1 MEAFKKLFL
10 LFFLMSISSGYALTT
25 YCATPRTSANPS
37 GTYTLNYTCR
47 NVSGTTYEMKLEF
60 PNAVT
65 NISNANMGANPGP
78 INVAAS
84 PVWSN
89 GNKTLTYTFT
99 AASTPSLYVA
109 TIFVI
114 ISGTE
119 VRWDLPTDANFAA
132 TCGGGGG
139 NPTPVFGSFSIAAKT
154 VGDADFT
161 IPTVT
166 TDSGGAITYTS
177 GTPTVA
183 TIVNGNQI
191 HVVGA
196 GTSLITL
203 SQAADATHSAGTTS
217 TTLTVN
223 PAPPSTAAPTPP
235 ARNSWDVI
243 SLYSDAYT
251 TLSGVAHQHGTAVT
265 IAGDPTRYLAN
276 MLLSRI
282 AFPPTN
288 FSAMTTLHV
297 DVYCGT
303 IGTIWLQFQG
313 SSVTKTVAA
322 TGWVS
327 LDVPL
332 TQFTGSNFASISFF
346 DLNNPTGAGAPQDNV
361 WVDNVY
367 FYRSATT
374 QPPTLGA
381 FAVPTKNLGDADFA
395 ITAPS
400 SNSAGAWSYASGST
414 GVATIVNGNMIHIVG
429 PGSSIITATQAANG
443 VYGQGVATATF
454 TVNYPD
460 PPVSPTQP
468 ARSPSDV
475 ISLFASAYSNIAGTD
490 FNPNWGQASNYPS
503 NMTTPT
509 YSGEQVKRYLNSG
522 TYQGTAFTTSNVTV
536 INKLH
541 IDIYS
546 YTMTS
551 VRISLINAGGAEAA
565 YALALTPNSWNSF
578 NIDVNS
584 TNFPGVNLAAV
595 NQIKYDQFKI
605 GAAETGNQVLI
616 IDNLYFYRETN
627 VPPTI
632 GAFAVG
638 PNVLGDANYAITA
651 PSSNSA
657 GAWSYSSSNTAVA
670 TIVGGNTIHI
680 AGAGTSTI
688 TATQA
693 ANGIYASA
701 TTSALLT
708 VTVPP
713 LTAAAPTPP
722 VRNAWDVISLYSE
735 AYPALVGATWQ
746 MGTDVVLESNVTRY
760 IENMLLAR
768 LAFPPTNVSA
778 MTYLHIDVYSET
790 LNPMWFQ
797 LQGNSVTK
805 STPVNG
811 WVSLDIPLSQFVGL
825 NLTNVNFFDLNNP
838 TGAVAPADNV
848 FVDNVYF
855 YRPATT
861 QPATL
866 SDFSVPTKAYN
877 DSDFEITP
885 PTSNSSGTFAYSSSN
900 TNVATIVNGNMI
912 HIVGGGVST
921 ITATQAPDGGSY
933 GTASITAQF
942 TVTFAPPSASPIPPA
957 RTPDRVVSMFTG
969 NPPVYANAITPVSA
983 AFSGATMTEIPN
995 GSNTA
1000 LQLNNF
1006 GVLGLTDAAEV
1017 RFDVSGMSHLHID
1030 IYLNEPLNANP
1041 ALSRVNIFL
1050 LANGDYLYQASNLTA
1065 GWNSLSIPMTNFSA
1079 ANLTQVW
1086 GLKLENINTATQVH
1100 IDNVYFSNECY
1111 TYYADA
1117 DTDGYGNP
1125 SVTQSVCD
1133 GTGAPAGYI
1142 VNNTDCDDTKST
1154 VHPNA
1159 TEVAY
1164 NLIDDDCDG
1173 LTDEGFP
1180 VISTIIQSAA
1190 CNATLSAIDS
1200 YVYANLVAGAN
1211 GYRWRVTK
1219 MVDGVAVG
1227 SSQFLTTALRSMK
1240 ITQLANYAFNTQY
1253 KIEVA
1258 VYYNGFLQAFTPSSC
1273 TVSTPATPTQLVS
1286 CAATPTQLTA
1296 LSDVIYATQ
1305 IPFATGYRFRITD
1318 PTNAG
1323 LIQEL
1328 YRSLR
1333 EFRMN
1338 LITAFPVQ
1346 YNKIY
1351 NVEVS
1356 IKNTDGTYLPYVST
1370 CQIKTPVF
1378 PTTSM
1383 QDSQC
1388 DDYAVPS
1395 MATQLYAVSAPGAIA
1410 YAFNLSGN
1418 NFGVNG
1424 QEVVKNLRTFKL
1436 SDFSG
1441 LIPGATYNVKV
1452 RLIFNNNDPA
1462 GLYGKTCTIIVP
1474 AVARVAQIA
1483 FNALAYPN
1491 PFSDG
1496 FNINV
1501 TTSVHENINIKVYD
1515 MTGRLLDN
1523 RSVTPADS
1531 ETLSIGD
1538 ELPSGVYNVI
1548 VSQGDDVKTLRV
1560 IKR

>member
-1 MEAFKKLFL
+1 MKPFKKLFL
-10 LFFLMSISSGYALTT
+10 LFFLMSISSGYATQ
-25 YCATPRTSANPS
+25 YCDYSITS
-37 GTYTLNYTCR
+37 GTRTILVSMEQPSTNNYKITIKST
-47 NVSGTTYEMKLEF
+47 VVMSGIHDGWFIGTSSGNIQAKFFYVLSGDGLTMT
-60 PNAVT
+60 VT
-65 NISNANMGANPGP
+65 
-78 INVAAS
+78 
-84 PVWSN
+84 
-89 GNKTLTYTFT
+89 F
-99 AASTPSLYVA
+99 ASTTTPNMYTQIHVLYPTGQDLA
-109 TIFVI
+109 TFPIPPTVTW
-114 ISGTE
+114 GTC
-119 VRWDLPTDANFAA
+119 VT
-132 TCGGGGG
+132 GG
-139 NPTPVFGSFSIAAKT
+139 NPAPSFGPFSIAAKT
-154 VGDADFT
+154 VGDGDFT
-161 IPTVT
+161 IPTVIT
-166 TDSGGAITYTS
+166 NSTGTITYTS
-177 GTPTVA
+177 GTTSVA
-183 TIVNGNQI
+183 TIVSGNQI
-191 HVVGA
+191 HIVGV

-203 SQAADATHSAGTTS
+203 NQAADATHSAGSVS

-235 ARNSWDVI
+235 ARNSWDVM
-243 SLYSDAYT
+243 SLYSGAYT
-251 TLSGVAHQHGTAVT
+251 TLPGVAHQHGTEVT
-265 IAGDPTRYLAN
+265 IAGNPTRYISN
-276 MLLSRI
+276 MLLSRM
-282 AFPPTN
+282 AFGNTN

-313 SSVTKTVAA
+313 ASVTKTVA
-322 TGWVS
+322 TGGWVS

-332 TQFTGSNFASISFF
+332 SQFIGANFTGISFF
-346 DLNNPTGAGAPQDNV
+346 DLNNPTGAGAPQDDV

-367 FYRSATT
+367 FYRPATT
-374 QPPTLGA
+374 QPPALGA

-395 ITAPS
+395 ITAPT
-400 SNSAGAWSYASGST
+400 SNSAGAWSYSSGST
-414 GVATIVNGNMIHIVG
+414 GVATIVSGNMIHIVG
-429 PGSSIITATQAANG
+429 PGSSTITATQAADG
-443 VYGQGVATATF
+443 SFGQGVTTATF

-460 PPVSPTQP
+460 PPASPTQP
-468 ARSPSDV
+468 ARSAGDV
-475 ISLFASAYSNIAGTD
+475 ISLFAAAYSNIAGTD
-490 FNPNWGQASNYPS
+490 FNPNWGQATNYPG

-522 TYQGTAFTTSNVTV
+522 TYQGTAFTTSNVIV

-551 VRISLINAGGAEAA
+551 LRISLINAGGAEAA
-565 YALALTPNSWNSF
+565 YTLALTPNSWNSF
-578 NIDVNS
+578 NVDVNS

-616 IDNLYFYRETN
+616 VDNLYFYRETN

-638 PNVLGDANYAITA
+638 PNVLGDADYAITA

-657 GAWSYSSSNTAVA
+657 GTWSYSSSNTGVA

-688 TATQA
+688 TATQG

-701 TTSALLT
+701 TTSAVLT

-722 VRNAWDVISLYSE
+722 VRNSWDVISLYSE
-735 AYPALVGATWQ
+735 AYPTLVGATWQ
-746 MGTDVVLESNVTRY
+746 MGTDVMLESNATRY

-778 MTYLHIDVYSET
+778 MTHLHIDVYSET

-825 NLTNVNFFDLNNP
+825 NLANVNFFDLNNP

-848 FVDNVYF
+848 FVDNVYL

-866 SDFSVPTKAYN
+866 SDFSIPTKAYN
-877 DSDFEITP
+877 DADFVITP

-942 TVTFAPPSASPIPPA
+942 TVTFAPPGASPIPPA

-969 NPPVYANAITPVSA
+969 NPPVYANAITAASA
-983 AFSGATMTEIPN
+983 PFSSATMTEIPN

-1006 GVLGLTDAAEV
+1006 GVLGLTDVAEV

-1050 LANGDYLYQASNLTA
+1050 LANGDYLYAASNLTA
-1065 GWNSLSIPMTNFSA
+1065 GWNSLSIPMTNFSG

-1086 GLKLENINTATQVH
+1086 GLKLENINAATQVH
-1100 IDNVYFSNECY
+1100 IDNVYFSNECI

-1117 DTDGYGNP
+1117 DNDGHGNP
-1125 SVTQSVCD
+1125 DVTQNVCD
-1133 GTGAPAGYI
+1133 GTGVPAGF
-1142 VNNTDCDDTKST
+1142 VANNTDCDDTRNL
-1154 VHPNA
+1154 VHPGG

-1173 LTDEGFP
+1173 SIDEGFP
-1180 VISTIIQSAA
+1180 PKTTVMQGAQCNTVLPTIDTQLMA
-1190 CNATLSAIDS
+1190 
-1200 YVYANLVAGAN
+1200 YLVAGAQ
-1211 GYRWRVTK
+1211 GYRWRISTLDINDNVLE
-1219 MVDGVAVG
+1219 V
-1227 SSQFLTTALRSMK
+1227 QE
-1240 ITQLANYAFNTQY
+1240 INTQLRVLKLTQLPHYAFATRY
-1253 KIEVA
+1253 KVEVA
-1258 VYYNGFLQAFTPSSC
+1258 VYFAGFMQPFTPSQC
-1273 TVSTPATPTQLVS
+1273 TVTTPSTTTSLSACGQS
-1286 CAATPTQLTA
+1286 MTA
-1296 LSDVIYATQ
+1296 MTDVIYAN
-1305 IPFATGYRFRITD
+1305 IVPFASGYRFEITEVG
-1318 PTNAG
+1318 NASH
-1323 LIQEL
+1323 IQQID
-1328 YRSLR
+1328 RPLR
-1333 EFRMN
+1333 DFRMN
-1338 LITAFPVQ
+1338 LVTNFVVQ
-1346 YNKIY
+1346 FGKSYQIR
-1351 NVEVS
+1351 VAV
-1356 IKNTDGTYLPYVST
+1356 KNTDGSYLPYGSSCNVN
-1370 CQIKTPVF
+1370 TPIF
-1378 PTTSM
+1378 PTASLQST
-1383 QDSQC
+1383 QC
-1388 DDYAVPS
+1388 GNYVVPNN
-1395 MATQLYAVSAPGAIA
+1395 ATQIYAYSYPGAVS
-1410 YAFNLSGN
+1410 YVFNLSTAGYET
-1418 NFGVNG
+1418 GV
-1424 QEVVKNLRTFKL
+1424 EVTKQLRAFTL
-1436 SDFSG
+1436 NDFAG
-1441 LIPGATYNVKV
+1441 MLIPGSTYNVRV
-1452 RLIFNNNDPA
+1452 RLIFNNTDPI
-1462 GLYGKTCTIIVP
+1462 GPYGKACTIVIP
-1474 AVARVAQIA
+1474 GASRQIENKGIA
-1483 FNALAYPN
+1483 FDALAYPN
-1491 PFSDG
+1491 PFADS
-1496 FNINV
+1496 FNVNV
-1501 TTSVHENINIKVYD
+1501 TTSAQEKVVVKVYD

-1523 RSVTPADS
+1523 RSVTTAEMAS
-1531 ETLSIGD
+1531 LTVGENF
-1538 ELPSGVYNVI
+1538 PSGVYNVI
-1548 VSQGDDVKTLRV
+1548 VSQGDEVKTLRV

>member
-1 MEAFKKLFL
+1 MRTFKKLFL
-10 LFFLMSISSGYALTT
+10 LFFLMSISAGYALTN

-60 PNAVT
+60 ANT
-65 NISNANMGANPGP
+65 TGGNANANIASNPGGV
-78 INVAAS
+78 NVAAS

-89 GNKTLTYTFT
+89 ANKTLTYQFT
-99 AASTPSLYVA
+99 SSATPVLFVA

-114 ISGTE
+114 INGSE

-132 TCGGGGG
+132 TCSTGGG
-139 NPTPVFGSFSIAAKT
+139 NPTPVFGSFSIPAKT
-154 VGDADFT
+154 VGDADFN
-161 IPTVT
+161 IPAVT
-166 TDSGGAITYTS
+166 TDSSGAITYTS
-177 GTPTVA
+177 ATTSVA

-191 HVVGA
+191 HIVGA

-203 SQAADATHSAGTTS
+203 NQAADATHSAGSTS

-235 ARNSWDVI
+235 ARNAWDVI

-265 IAGDPTRYLAN
+265 IAGNPTRYLAN

-282 AFPPTN
+282 AFPATN
-288 FSAMTTLHV
+288 FSAMTTMHV

-332 TQFTGSNFASISFF
+332 TQFTGSNFNSISFF
-346 DLNNPTGAGAPQDNV
+346 DLNNPTGAGLPQDNV

-367 FYRSATT
+367 FYRPATT

-381 FAVPTKNLGDADFA
+381 FTIPAKNLGDADFA
-395 ITAPS
+395 INAPS
-400 SNSAGAWSYASGST
+400 SNSAGAWSYSSGST
-414 GVATIVNGNMIHIVG
+414 GVATIVNGNTIHIVG
-429 PGSSIITATQAANG
+429 PGTSTITATQAADG
-443 VYGQGVATATF
+443 VYGQGVTTATF

-460 PPVSPTQP
+460 PPASPTQP
-468 ARSPSDV
+468 ARSAGDV
-475 ISLFASAYSNIAGTD
+475 ISLFAAAYSNIAGTD
-490 FNPNWGQASNYPS
+490 FNPNWGQSTNYPG

-522 TYQGTAFTTSNVTV
+522 TYQGTAFTTSNVSV

-546 YTMTS
+546 YTMNS
-551 VRISLINAGGAEAA
+551 LRISLINAGGAEAA
-565 YALALTPNSWNSF
+565 YTLALTPNSWNSF

-616 IDNLYFYRETN
+616 VDNLYFYRETN
-627 VPPTI
+627 VPPTV
-632 GAFAVG
+632 GPFAVG
-638 PNVLGDANYAITA
+638 PNLLGDADYAITA

-670 TIVGGNTIHI
+670 TIVGGNNIHI

-701 TTSALLT
+701 TTSAVLT

-713 LTAAAPTPP
+713 LTTAAPTPP
-722 VRNAWDVISLYSE
+722 TRNAWDVISLYSE
-735 AYPALVGATWQ
+735 AYTPLVGATWQ
-746 MGTDVVLESNVTRY
+746 MGTDVLLESNVTRY

-778 MTYLHIDVYSET
+778 MTHLHIDVYSET

-866 SDFSVPTKAYN
+866 SDFNVPTKAYN
-877 DSDFEITP
+877 DSDFVITP
-885 PTSNSSGTFAYSSSN
+885 PTSNSSGTFSYSSSN

-912 HIVGGGVST
+912 HIVGGGVSM

-942 TVTFAPPSASPIPPA
+942 TVTFAPPGASPVPPV

-969 NPPVYANAITPVSA
+969 NPPVYANAITAASA
-983 AFSGATMTEIPN
+983 PFSGATMTEIPN
-995 GSNTA
+995 GTNTA

-1006 GVLGLTDAAEV
+1006 GVLGLTDVAEV

-1030 IYLNEPLNANP
+1030 IYLNEPLSANP

-1050 LANGDYLYQASNLTA
+1050 LANGDYLYAASNLTA
-1065 GWNSLSIPMTNFSA
+1065 GWNSLSIPLTNFSG
-1079 ANLTQVW
+1079 ANLAQVW
-1086 GLKLENINTATQVH
+1086 GLKLENINAATQVH
-1100 IDNVYFSNECY
+1100 IDNVYFSNECI

-1117 DTDGYGNP
+1117 DNDGFGNP
-1125 SVTQSVCD
+1125 TVTQNVCD
-1133 GTGAPAGYI
+1133 GTGVPTGF
-1142 VNNTDCDDTKST
+1142 VTNNTDCDDTRNL
-1154 VHPNA
+1154 VHPGG
-1159 TEVAY
+1159 TEVGY

-1173 LTDEGFP
+1173 SIDEGFP
-1180 VISTIIQSAA
+1180 PKTTVMQGAQCNTVLATIDTQ
-1190 CNATLSAIDS
+1190 LM
-1200 YVYANLVAGAN
+1200 ANIVAGAQ
-1211 GYRWRVTK
+1211 GYRWKISTLDIDNNVVEVQEINSQLRVLK
-1219 MVDGVAVG
+1219 
-1227 SSQFLTTALRSMK
+1227 L
-1240 ITQLANYAFNTQY
+1240 TQLPHYAFNTKY
-1253 KIEVA
+1253 KVEVA
-1258 VYYNGFLQAFTPSSC
+1258 VYFAGFLQPFTPSQC
-1273 TVSTPATPTQLVS
+1273 TVRTPSPTTLLSS
-1286 CAATPTQLTA
+1286 CGQTLTA
-1296 LSDVIYATQ
+1296 MSDVIYAA
-1305 IPFATGYRFRITD
+1305 IVPFGTGYRFEITEVGN
-1318 PTNAG
+1318 PLHT
-1323 LIQEL
+1323 QEID
-1328 YRSLR
+1328 RALR
-1333 EFRMN
+1333 EFRLPLVTN
-1338 LITAFPVQ
+1338 FVVQ
-1346 YNKIY
+1346 FGK
-1351 NVEVS
+1351 VFQVRVAVR
-1356 IKNTDGTYLPYVST
+1356 NTDGTYLPYGSP
-1370 CQIKTPVF
+1370 CNISSPVF
-1378 PTTSM
+1378 PTTSL
-1383 QDSQC
+1383 QNTQC
-1388 DDYAVPS
+1388 GNYVVPNNTTQIYANS
-1395 MATQLYAVSAPGAIA
+1395 YPGAIA
-1410 YAFNLSGN
+1410 YVFNLSLAGPET
-1418 NFGVNG
+1418 GV
-1424 QEVVKNLRTFKL
+1424 EVTKSLRVFTL
-1436 SDFSG
+1436 NDFAG
-1441 LIPGATYNVKV
+1441 LIAPGATYNVRV
-1452 RLIFNNNDPA
+1452 RLVFNSSDPV
-1462 GLYGKTCTIIVP
+1462 GVYGKACTILIP
-1474 AVARVAQIA
+1474 GAAKQIKDAGMA
-1483 FNALAYPN
+1483 FNAYSYPN
-1491 PFSDG
+1491 PFSDS
-1496 FNINV
+1496 FNIDV
-1501 TTSVHENINIKVYD
+1501 TTSADEKIVAKVYD
-1515 MTGRLLDN
+1515 MTGRLLEN
-1523 RSVTPADS
+1523 RSVNASDVES
-1531 ETLSIGD
+1531 LSIG
-1538 ELPSGVYNVI
+1538 ENFPSGVYNVS
-1548 VSQGDDVKTLRV
+1548 VSQGDEVKMLRV
-1560 IKR
+1560 VKR